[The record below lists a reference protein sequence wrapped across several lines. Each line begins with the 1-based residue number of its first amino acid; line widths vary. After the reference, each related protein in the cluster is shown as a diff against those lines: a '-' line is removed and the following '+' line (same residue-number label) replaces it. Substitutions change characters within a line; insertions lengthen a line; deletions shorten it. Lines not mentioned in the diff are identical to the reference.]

1 MPHGGCDPPPLIVG
15 YIVRAAYSPRHSAG
29 VGERKDENG
38 GKKRMCEIHS
48 HTSIVA
54 LFNSV
59 FPLKRGIF
67 NFYYEALKYLPSV
80 DNPSAP

>member
-1 MPHGGCDPPPLIVG
+1 
-15 YIVRAAYSPRHSAG
+15 
-29 VGERKDENG
+29 
-38 GKKRMCEIHS
+38 MCEIHS

-67 NFYYEALKYLPSV
+67 NFYHRALKYLPSV
-80 DNPSAP
+80 DNLSAP